1 MHLRLLDQ
9 RKYKETMCESIQL
22 HLLRPGQKGTIT
34 RINGAGALRRRF
46 VEMGIVRGETILLER
61 HAPLG
66 DPVEYFIKGY
76 HLALRKEEA
85 SQIEVAL
92 LGDNHG

>member
-1 MHLRLLDQ
+1 MS
-9 RKYKETMCESIQL
+9 ESVQL
-22 HLLRPGQKGTIT
+22 HLLRPGQRAIIT
-34 RINGAGALRRRF
+34 RVNGVGALRRRF
-46 VEMGIVRGETILLER
+46 IEMGIVKGETILIER

-85 SQIEVAL
+85 AHIEVTV
-92 LGDNHG
+92 HGESNA

>member
-1 MHLRLLDQ
+1 MS
-9 RKYKETMCESIQL
+9 ESVQL
-22 HLLRPGQKGTIT
+22 HLLQPGQRATIT
-34 RINGAGALRRRF
+34 KINGAGALRRRF
-46 VEMGIVRGETILLER
+46 IEMGIVKCETILIER

-85 SQIEVAL
+85 ANIEVIL
-92 LGDNHG
+92 HGEMNA

>member
-1 MHLRLLDQ
+1 MA
-9 RKYKETMCESIQL
+9 EPL
-22 HLLRPGQKGTIT
+22 HLHQLKPGQKATI
-34 RINGAGALRRRF
+34 IHIGGPSALRRRF
-46 VEMGIVRGETILLER
+46 VEMGIVKGETILLER

-85 SQIEVAL
+85 AQIEVSL
-92 LGDNHG
+92 LGDAA

>member
-1 MHLRLLDQ
+1 MV
-9 RKYKETMCESIQL
+9 KNFVENKGKSMSESVQL
-22 HLLRPGQKGTIT
+22 HLLRPGQRAIIT
-34 RINGAGALRRRF
+34 RVNGVGALRRRF
-46 VEMGIVRGETILLER
+46 IEMGLVKGETILIER

-85 SQIEVAL
+85 AHIEVTV
-92 LGDNHG
+92 HGESNA

>member
-1 MHLRLLDQ
+1 MSEL
-9 RKYKETMCESIQL
+9 IQL
-22 HLLRPGQKGTIT
+22 HLLQSGQKATII
-34 RINGAGALRRRF
+34 RVNGASALRRRF
-46 VEMGIVRGETILLER
+46 VEMGIVKGETILMER

-85 SQIEVAL
+85 AQIEISLIGAEN
-92 LGDNHG
+92 G